1 MSDIPNFK
9 SPEDETLFYDIYE
22 EKLIQYK
29 FLLDKVREVMFDG
42 KGAGSYMNVPGSMV
56 DVMQRICRE
65 LIYETTERFEKE
77 RPDYKDDR
85 DSIFVNRN
93 ELKETMKIAL
103 SEAQQQEYLDQFSLD
118 KWFILLS

>member
-1 MSDIPNFK
+1 MSDIPDFK
-9 SPEDETLFYDIYE
+9 TPEDETLFYDIYE

-42 KGAGSYMNVPGSMV
+42 KGGGSYMNVPGSML

-77 RPDYKDDR
+77 RPDYKDYR

-103 SEAQQQEYLDQFSLD
+103 SEAQQQEHLDQFSLD
-118 KWFILLS
+118 K

>member
-42 KGAGSYMNVPGSMV
+42 KGGGSYMNVPGSML

-65 LIYETTERFEKE
+65 LIYETSERFGKE
-77 RPDYKDDR
+77 RPEYKDAYDGMF
-85 DSIFVNRN
+85 INRT
-93 ELKETMKIAL
+93 ELQETVKIAV
-103 SEAQQQEYLDQFSLD
+103 SEAQQQ
-118 KWFILLS
+118 ILLDNNDNLRN

>member
-42 KGAGSYMNVPGSMV
+42 TGGGSYMNVPGSMV

-93 ELKETMKIAL
+93 DLKETMKIAL
-103 SEAQQQEYLDQFSLD
+103 SEAQQQEHLDQFSLD
-118 KWFILLS
+118 K